1 MVEQPQ
7 YWKKKANYSP
17 VRNLAAINAEDQIF
31 EISSPNVFVV
41 DSQDLEKQRSGKL
54 KQISPKS
61 VRSDEKSF
69 MKFPRNSL
77 QMSKITEFGKTLFS
91 GGQDTK
97 DSLKQT
103 FTGEA
108 ILEDVSAIDRQSK
121 EEPPQRLKPTYNL
134 N

>member
-1 MVEQPQ
+1 MP
-7 YWKKKANYSP
+7 
-17 VRNLAAINAEDQIF
+17 
-31 EISSPNVFVV
+31 
-41 DSQDLEKQRSGKL
+41 
-54 KQISPKS
+54 
-61 VRSDEKSF
+61 
-69 MKFPRNSL
+69 
-77 QMSKITEFGKTLFS
+77 KITDFGKTLFS

-97 DSLKQT
+97 DSLKQN